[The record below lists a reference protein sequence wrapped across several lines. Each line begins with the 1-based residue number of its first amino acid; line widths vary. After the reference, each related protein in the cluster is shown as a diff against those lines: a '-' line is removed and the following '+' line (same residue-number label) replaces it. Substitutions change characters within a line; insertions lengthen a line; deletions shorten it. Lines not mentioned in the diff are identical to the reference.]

1 MNPGWREGRFQR
13 IPPADDLQIRMKNDA
28 AQAGIQDAAAKI
40 RVRLG
45 AVIAG
50 IETAE
55 PPENIRADQQEGSG
69 SRIHRHGHLHIV
81 IGKGVG
87 LIPLAEDAAEA
98 VEHGAQHGTDGKLP
112 AGEEQFLAL
121 LGEKAGREDGDVG
134 MGIHIHD
141 HLAQEARM
149 KGYIRIQQEMI
160 AALEMGQ
167 DRVMRAGKAH
177 VLLLGQNNQPREGP
191 FQPLRRHLLRR
202 VVAEKDGHLQIRILN
217 AAEGVIHLVPAAA
230 YYKTGGKDRR
240 HEEEPPFPAVSVICS
255 PYFTGKRGLCKGKRR
270 LWKESHWQKALFDD
284 ILGRYGGKAADLKG
298 KKVLKLSK
306 FAVFVD
312 LENCGAKVPTL
323 KSILEKVKIRGDILL
338 GKVYGYT
345 DKFDDLKEVLL
356 SNTFTVVP
364 SLRYG
369 ISQKNNADIQLVIDA
384 LQVAYENE
392 LIDSFCIVSG
402 DSDYVPLVGRLKSMG
417 KFVLGISRS
426 EAASNIFI
434 NACNEFQFLESV
446 GKRNVEKP
454 RKQKTGI
461 TNEEMADESE
471 LNKLLTT
478 VLEEQTDRDEI
489 YASELKGTLL
499 RLRPDFNEKAYGCA
513 TFYKLLM
520 KLANR
525 FGDLRVHNDNFD
537 VMVGLSNSGDNTEA
551 IPQLTRENWKEAF
564 AAQIKA
570 YKEGGFERVNPS
582 ILKADIITAYPD
594 FNERAIGFKRF
605 SDVMKQLEKD
615 GLVIVEMDEQNT
627 MLIKLL

>member
-1 MNPGWREGRFQR
+1 M
-13 IPPADDLQIRMKNDA
+13 A
-28 AQAGIQDAAAKI
+28 A
-40 RVRLG
+40 
-45 AVIAG
+45 
-50 IETAE
+50 
-55 PPENIRADQQEGSG
+55 
-69 SRIHRHGHLHIV
+69 
-81 IGKGVG
+81 
-87 LIPLAEDAAEA
+87 
-98 VEHGAQHGTDGKLP
+98 
-112 AGEEQFLAL
+112 F
-121 LGEKAGREDGDVG
+121 
-134 MGIHIHD
+134 
-141 HLAQEARM
+141 
-149 KGYIRIQQEMI
+149 
-160 AALEMGQ
+160 
-167 DRVMRAGKAH
+167 
-177 VLLLGQNNQPREGP
+177 
-191 FQPLRRHLLRR
+191 
-202 VVAEKDGHLQIRILN
+202 
-217 AAEGVIHLVPAAA
+217 
-230 YYKTGGKDRR
+230 
-240 HEEEPPFPAVSVICS
+240 
-255 PYFTGKRGLCKGKRR
+255 
-270 LWKESHWQKALFDD
+270 ALF
-284 ILGRYGGKAADLKG
+284 A
-298 KKVLKLSK
+298 
-306 FAVFVD
+306 D
-312 LENCGAKVPTL
+312 LENCGGK
-323 KSILEKVKIRGDILL
+323 KSMLMDVIERVKIRGDILI

-345 DKFDDLKEVLL
+345 DSYSDLKETLL
-356 SNTFTVVP
+356 SNTFAVVP

-369 ISQKNNADIQLVIDA
+369 RSQKNSMDIQLVIDA
-384 LQVAYENE
+384 LDIAYTNP

-582 ILKADIITAYPD
+582 ILKADIISAYPD

-615 GLVIVEMDEQNT
+615 GLVVVEMDEQNT